1 MADTHHLRTDLA
13 DGILTITLDRP
24 EKMNAFTTQMGQ
36 ELGAALDRADADDAV
51 RVVVFTG
58 AGKGFCAGADISDG
72 GSVGA
77 GSGME
82 RKGLP
87 PGGIGQ
93 RLFESRKPL
102 IAAINGAAMGV
113 GVTMTL
119 PMDFRICSD
128 NAKFGFI
135 FTRRGLVP
143 EAGSSWFLPRIVGLP
158 KALEWVYAGRTVT
171 AAEALAAGL
180 VSEVVAPEAL
190 LDRARAIAREIA
202 DNTAPVATVLTRQL
216 MWRASAAPTPDAALS
231 VDSALNLALSRG
243 GDVKEGFAAFREKR
257 QPDFPG
263 KASTDLPSPY
273 PWW

>member
-1 MADTHHLRTDLA
+1 MSSQHLDSELSE
-13 DGILTITLDRP
+13 GILTLTLNRP
-24 EKMNAFTTQMGQ
+24 EKLNAFTGQMGQ

-51 RVVVFTG
+51 RVIIVTG
-58 AGKGFCAGADISDG
+58 AGRGFCAGADISDG

-77 GSGME
+77 GSGLE

-93 RLFESRKPL
+93 RLFESHKPM
-102 IAAINGAAMGV
+102 IAAINGVAVGV

-119 PMDFRICSD
+119 PMDIRIAAD
-128 NAKFGFI
+128 NAKFGFV

-158 KALEWVYAGRTVT
+158 KALEWVYAARTVS

-180 VSEVVAPEAL
+180 VTEVVAPEAL
-190 LDRARAIAREIA
+190 IARARAIAREIA
-202 DNTAPVATVLTRQL
+202 ENTAPVATVLTRQL
-216 MWRASAAPTPDAALS
+216 MWRASAADHPQAALS
-231 VDSALNLALSRG
+231 VDSALNLALASS

-257 QPDFPG
+257 LPNFPG
-263 KASTDLPSPY
+263 SASKDLPRPF

>member
-1 MADTHHLRTDLA
+1 MSSQHLDSELSE
-13 DGILTITLDRP
+13 GILTLTLNRP
-24 EKMNAFTTQMGQ
+24 EKLNAFTGQMGQ

-51 RVVVFTG
+51 RVIIVTG
-58 AGKGFCAGADISDG
+58 AGRGFCAGADISDG

-77 GSGME
+77 GSGLE

-93 RLFESRKPL
+93 RLFESHKPM
-102 IAAINGAAMGV
+102 IAAINGVAVGV

-119 PMDFRICSD
+119 PMDIRIAAD
-128 NAKFGFI
+128 NAKFGFV

-158 KALEWVYAGRTVT
+158 KALEWVYAARTVS

-180 VSEVVAPEAL
+180 VTEVVAPEAL
-190 LDRARAIAREIA
+190 IARARAIAREIA
-202 DNTAPVATVLTRQL
+202 ENTAPVATVLTRQL
-216 MWRASAAPTPDAALS
+216 MWRASAADHPQAALS
-231 VDSALNLALSRG
+231 VDSALNLALASS

-257 QPDFPG
+257 LPNFPG
-263 KASTDLPSPY
+263 SASKDLPSPF

>member
-1 MADTHHLRTDLA
+1 MSSQHLDSELSE
-13 DGILTITLDRP
+13 GILTLTLNRP
-24 EKMNAFTTQMGQ
+24 EKLNAFTGQMGQ
-36 ELGAALDRADADDAV
+36 EMGAALDRADADDAV
-51 RVVVFTG
+51 RVIIVTG
-58 AGKGFCAGADISDG
+58 AGRGFCAGADISDG

-77 GSGME
+77 GSGLE

-93 RLFESRKPL
+93 RLFESHKPM
-102 IAAINGAAMGV
+102 IAAINGVAVGV

-119 PMDFRICSD
+119 PMDIRIAAD
-128 NAKFGFI
+128 NAKFGFV

-158 KALEWVYAGRTVT
+158 KALEWVYAARTVS

-180 VSEVVAPEAL
+180 VTEVVAPEAL
-190 LDRARAIAREIA
+190 IARARAIAREIA
-202 DNTAPVATVLTRQL
+202 ENTAPVATVLTRQL
-216 MWRASAAPTPDAALS
+216 MWRASAADHPQAALS
-231 VDSALNLALSRG
+231 VDSALNLALASS

-257 QPDFPG
+257 LPNFPG
-263 KASTDLPSPY
+263 SASKDLPRPF

>member
-1 MADTHHLRTDLA
+1 MSEKHIDSELSE
-13 DGILTITLDRP
+13 GILTLTLNRP
-24 EKMNAFTTQMGQ
+24 EKLNAFTGQMGQ

-51 RVVVFTG
+51 RVIIVTG
-58 AGKGFCAGADISDG
+58 AGRGFCAGADISDG

-77 GSGME
+77 GSGLE

-93 RLFESRKPL
+93 RLFESHKPM
-102 IAAINGAAMGV
+102 IAAINGVAVGV

-119 PMDFRICSD
+119 PMDIRIAAD
-128 NAKFGFI
+128 NAKFGFV

-158 KALEWVYAGRTVT
+158 KALEWVYAARTVS
-171 AAEALAAGL
+171 ASEALAAGL
-180 VSEVVAPEAL
+180 VTEVVAPEAL
-190 LDRARAIAREIA
+190 IARARAIAREIA
-202 DNTAPVATVLTRQL
+202 ENTAPVATVLTRQL
-216 MWRASAAPTPDAALS
+216 MWRASAADHPQAALS
-231 VDSALNLALSRG
+231 VDSALNLALASS

-257 QPDFPG
+257 LPNFPG
-263 KASTDLPSPY
+263 SASKDLPSPF

>member
-1 MADTHHLRTDLA
+1 MSENHINSELSE
-13 DGILTITLDRP
+13 GILTLTLNRP
-24 EKMNAFTTQMGQ
+24 EKLNAFTGQMGQ

-51 RVVVFTG
+51 RVIIVTG
-58 AGKGFCAGADISDG
+58 AGRGFCAGADISDG

-77 GSGME
+77 GSGLE

-93 RLFESRKPL
+93 RLFESHKPM
-102 IAAINGAAMGV
+102 IAAINGVAVGV

-119 PMDFRICSD
+119 PMDIRIAAD
-128 NAKFGFI
+128 NAKFGFV

-158 KALEWVYAGRTVT
+158 KALEWVYAARTVS

-180 VSEVVAPEAL
+180 VTEVVAPEAL
-190 LDRARAIAREIA
+190 IARARAIAREIA
-202 DNTAPVATVLTRQL
+202 ENTAPVATVLTRQL
-216 MWRASAAPTPDAALS
+216 MWRASAADTPQAALS
-231 VDSALNLALSRG
+231 VDSALNLALASS

-257 QPDFPG
+257 LPNFPG
-263 KASTDLPSPY
+263 SASKDLPSPF

>member
-1 MADTHHLRTDLA
+1 MSEPHLRSELA
-13 DGILTITLDRP
+13 DGVLTLTLDRP
-24 EKMNAFTTQMGQ
+24 EKMNAFTTRMGQ
-36 ELGAALDRADADDAV
+36 DLGEALDRADADDAV
-51 RVVVFTG
+51 RVVIVTG
-58 AGKGFCAGADISDG
+58 AGRGFCAGADISDG

-93 RLFESRKPL
+93 RLYESHKPL
-102 IAAINGAAMGV
+102 IAAINGAAVGV

-119 PMDFRICSD
+119 PMDIRICAES
-128 NAKFGFI
+128 AKFGFV

-143 EAGSSWFLPRIVGLP
+143 EAGSAWFLPRIVGLP

-171 AAEALAAGL
+171 AAQALAAGL
-180 VSEVVAPEAL
+180 VSEVVAPDAL
-190 LDRARAIAREIA
+190 MDRARAIAREIA
-202 DNTAPVATVLTRQL
+202 DHTAPVATVLTRQL
-216 MWRASAAPTPDAALS
+216 MWRACAAEGPHAALA

-243 GDVKEGFAAFREKR
+243 ADVKEGFAAFREKR
-257 QPDFPG
+257 LPEFPG

>member
-1 MADTHHLRTDLA
+1 MSEKHIDSELSE
-13 DGILTITLDRP
+13 GILTLTLNRP
-24 EKMNAFTTQMGQ
+24 DKLNAFTGQMGQ

-51 RVVVFTG
+51 RVIIVTG
-58 AGKGFCAGADISDG
+58 AGRGFCAGADISDG

-77 GSGME
+77 GSGLE

-93 RLFESRKPL
+93 RLFESHKPM
-102 IAAINGAAMGV
+102 IAAINGVAVGV

-119 PMDFRICSD
+119 PMDIRIAAD
-128 NAKFGFI
+128 NAKFGFV

-158 KALEWVYAGRTVT
+158 KALEWVYAGRTVS

-180 VSEVVAPEAL
+180 VTEVVAPEAL
-190 LDRARAIAREIA
+190 IARARAIAREIA
-202 DNTAPVATVLTRQL
+202 ENTAPVATVLTRQL
-216 MWRASAAPTPDAALS
+216 MWRASAADHPQAALS
-231 VDSALNLALSRG
+231 VDSALNLALASS

-257 QPDFPG
+257 LPNFPG
-263 KASTDLPSPY
+263 SASKDLPSPF

>member
-1 MADTHHLRTDLA
+1 MSEKHIESELSE
-13 DGILTITLDRP
+13 GILTLTLNRP
-24 EKMNAFTTQMGQ
+24 DKLNAFTGQMGQ

-51 RVVVFTG
+51 RVIIVTG
-58 AGKGFCAGADISDG
+58 AGRGFCAGADISDG

-77 GSGME
+77 GSGLE

-93 RLFESRKPL
+93 RLFESHKPM
-102 IAAINGAAMGV
+102 IAAINGVAVGV

-119 PMDFRICSD
+119 PMDIRIAAD
-128 NAKFGFI
+128 NAKFGFV

-158 KALEWVYAGRTVT
+158 KALEWVYAGRTVS

-180 VSEVVAPEAL
+180 VTEVVAPEAL
-190 LDRARAIAREIA
+190 IARARAIAREIA
-202 DNTAPVATVLTRQL
+202 ENTAPVATVLTRQL
-216 MWRASAAPTPDAALS
+216 MWRASAADHPQAALS
-231 VDSALNLALSRG
+231 VDSALNLALASS

-257 QPDFPG
+257 LPNFPG
-263 KASTDLPSPY
+263 SASKDLPSPF

>member
-1 MADTHHLRTDLA
+1 MSENHIHSELSE
-13 DGILTITLDRP
+13 GILTLTLNRP
-24 EKMNAFTTQMGQ
+24 EKLNAFTGQMGQ

-51 RVVVFTG
+51 RVIIVTG
-58 AGKGFCAGADISDG
+58 AGRGFCAGADISDG

-77 GSGME
+77 GSGLE

-93 RLFESRKPL
+93 RLFESHKPM
-102 IAAINGAAMGV
+102 IAAINGVAVGV

-119 PMDFRICSD
+119 PMDIRIAAD
-128 NAKFGFI
+128 NAKFGFV

-158 KALEWVYAGRTVT
+158 KALEWVYAARTVS

-180 VSEVVAPEAL
+180 VTEVVAPEAL
-190 LDRARAIAREIA
+190 IARARAIAREIA
-202 DNTAPVATVLTRQL
+202 ENTAPVATVLTRQL
-216 MWRASAAPTPDAALS
+216 MWRASAADTPQAALS
-231 VDSALNLALSRG
+231 VDSALNLALASS

-257 QPDFPG
+257 LPNFPG
-263 KASTDLPSPY
+263 SASKDLPSPF

>member
-1 MADTHHLRTDLA
+1 MSENHIDSELSE
-13 DGILTITLDRP
+13 GILTLTLNRP
-24 EKMNAFTTQMGQ
+24 EKLNAFTGQMGQ

-51 RVVVFTG
+51 RVIIVTG
-58 AGKGFCAGADISDG
+58 AGRGFCAGADISDG

-77 GSGME
+77 GSGLE

-93 RLFESRKPL
+93 RLFESHKPM
-102 IAAINGAAMGV
+102 IAAINGVAVGV

-119 PMDFRICSD
+119 PMDIRIAAD
-128 NAKFGFI
+128 NAKFGFV

-158 KALEWVYAGRTVT
+158 KALEWVYAARTVS

-180 VSEVVAPEAL
+180 VTEVVAPEAL
-190 LDRARAIAREIA
+190 IARARAIAREIA
-202 DNTAPVATVLTRQL
+202 ENTAPVATVLTRQL
-216 MWRASAAPTPDAALS
+216 MWRASAADTPQAALS
-231 VDSALNLALSRG
+231 VDSALNLALASS

-257 QPDFPG
+257 LPNFPG
-263 KASTDLPSPY
+263 SASKDLPSPF

>member
-1 MADTHHLRTDLA
+1 MSEKHIDSELSE
-13 DGILTITLDRP
+13 GILTLTLNRP
-24 EKMNAFTTQMGQ
+24 EKLNAFTGQMGQ

-51 RVVVFTG
+51 RVIIVTG
-58 AGKGFCAGADISDG
+58 AGRGFCAGADISDG

-77 GSGME
+77 GSGLE

-93 RLFESRKPL
+93 RLFESHKPM
-102 IAAINGAAMGV
+102 IAAINGVAVGV

-119 PMDFRICSD
+119 PMDIRIAAD
-128 NAKFGFI
+128 NAKFGFV

-158 KALEWVYAGRTVT
+158 KALEWVYAARTVS

-180 VSEVVAPEAL
+180 VTEVVAPEAL
-190 LDRARAIAREIA
+190 IARARAIAREIA
-202 DNTAPVATVLTRQL
+202 ENTAPVATVLTRQL
-216 MWRASAAPTPDAALS
+216 MWRASAADHPQAALS
-231 VDSALNLALSRG
+231 VDSALNLALASS

-257 QPDFPG
+257 LPNFPG
-263 KASTDLPSPY
+263 SASKDLPSPF